1 MLCTTAPSTDACAV
15 KPDIPF
21 VTQQYLMAVG
31 TERLDKESVVKR
43 ILVSVFAIMALALTA
58 ISPVKADMTE
68 LEIIFVKG
76 DQNGDLVL
84 NKAEV
89 LLIAITQFNLSDSDR
104 DGMLEKQEVGDLAS
118 DPEFSDND
126 ANKDG
131 SLSIEEVITEKLAD
145 FKSADTNSD
154 GVLTVIE
161 VKKFYENK
169 K

>member
-1 MLCTTAPSTDACAV
+1 MKNVVLAVTAVA
-15 KPDIPF
+15 
-21 VTQQYLMAVG
+21 L
-31 TERLDKESVVKR
+31 
-43 ILVSVFAIMALALTA
+43 LALSPAT
-58 ISPVKADMTE
+58 PVKADMTE

-89 LLIAITQFNLSDSDR
+89 LLITIRQFNLTDSDR
-104 DGMLEKQEVGDLAS
+104 DGMLEKQEVGELAS

-126 ANKDG
+126 TNKDG
-131 SLSIEEVITEKLAD
+131 ALSIEEVIAEKLAD
-145 FKSADTNSD
+145 FKTADTNSD

-161 VKKFYENK
+161 VKTFYENK

>member
-1 MLCTTAPSTDACAV
+1 
-15 KPDIPF
+15 
-21 VTQQYLMAVG
+21 MAAG

-58 ISPVKADMTE
+58 ISPVQADMTE

-89 LLIAITQFNLSDSDR
+89 LLIAITQFIETDSDR
-104 DGMLEKQEVGDLAS
+104 DNMIEKQEIGELSKDK
-118 DPEFSDND
+118 EFSDND
-126 ANKDG
+126 TSKDG
-131 SLSIEEVITEKLAD
+131 ALSIEEMIKEKLDD
-145 FKSADTNSD
+145 FKTADINSD
-154 GVLTVIE
+154 GVLTIIE
-161 VKKFYENK
+161 VKTFYENK